1 MNRKTFGL
9 AAAVTAACVV
19 LTPVVAE
26 ARPGGAVTIGGRVG
40 AGGPVISGGHRSGW
54 YGPRYG
60 VRGGYSGYRGHGG
73 HSGWGGYRGYR
84 GYYGSG
90 GYYGSRGYWRP
101 GPFWGGLG
109 IGIGLGTI
117 GYGAWNSYYP
127 APAYV
132 VSPGYAD
139 YGVVD
144 PVIGDDVVIRSDR
157 TIVQTAPA
165 TSAPDPIFYPKNS
178 QSPTQIE
185 ADRRECNRWATTQ
198 PSAMAVASVFQ
209 RATLA
214 CMEGRGYSVK

>member
-1 MNRKTFGL
+1 MKRKTFGM
-9 AAAVTAACVV
+9 AAALTAATVV
-19 LTPVVAE
+19 LTPVLAE
-26 ARPGGAVTIGGRVG
+26 ARPGGAVTISGRVG
-40 AGGPVISGGHRSGW
+40 VGGPAFSGGHRGGW

-60 VRGGYSGYRGHGG
+60 VRGGYAGHSGYRGHGG
-73 HSGWGGYRGYR
+73 YAGRHGYRGYR
-84 GYYGSG
+84 GYYGS
-90 GYYGSRGYWRP
+90 RGYWGP

-109 IGIGLGTI
+109 IGIGLGAI

-127 APAYV
+127 GPAYV

-139 YGVVD
+139 YGVID
-144 PVIGDDVVIRSDR
+144 PVIGDDVVIQSDR
-157 TIVQTAPA
+157 TIIQTAPVSA
-165 TSAPDPIFYPKNS
+165 APDPIFYPKNG

-185 ADRRECNRWATTQ
+185 ADRRDCNRWATTQ